1 MSIFHYV
8 YRITNIIT
16 KMHYYGCRSSKM
28 HPSLD
33 LGHKYFSS
41 SKDREFLQEQE
52 NHKEHFKYKVIRI
65 FQTREDAL
73 SFEIK
78 LHTRFD
84 VDKNPS
90 FYNKA
95 KQTTVGFYYTNKG
108 TKFSKEHREKIAS
121 KSRNKSERCRKLISE
136 KVKLDWANMPEEKRK
151 QKSES
156 ISKALMGKPQ
166 PEWKNKQHSER
177 MSGSGNSKAK
187 IIHIFDSTGELR
199 YTCNGN
205 FKKICIE
212 HSLPHVPLRNS
223 HVNEGTPLFKTFRS
237 RLEAEKR
244 GWMEFEGWYAIE
256 VANRVS

>member
-8 YRITNIIT
+8 YRITNISA
-16 KMHYYGCRSSKM
+16 KKHYYGCRSSEI

-33 LGHKYFSS
+33 LGRKYFSS
-41 SKDREFLQEQE
+41 SKDKEFLQEQE
-52 NHKEHFKYKVIRI
+52 KNKEHFKYKVIRI

-78 LHTRFD
+78 LHTKFN

-90 FYNKA
+90 FYNRA

-108 TKFSKEHREKIAS
+108 AKFSKETREKMSI
-121 KSRNKSERCRKLISE
+121 KSRNKSESCRKLISE
-136 KVKLDWANMPEEKRK
+136 KVKLNWANMTEEKRK

-187 IIHIFDSTGELR
+187 IIHIFDNLGNLVFK
-199 YTCNGN
+199 CHGN
-205 FKKICIE
+205 FKQICLE
-212 HSLPHVPLRNS
+212 NSLPHVPLRKS
-223 HVNEGTPLFKTFRS
+223 HVNNGSPLFKTFRS
-237 RLEAEKR
+237 KLEAEKR
-244 GWMEFEGWYAIE
+244 GWTHYEDWYAIE
-256 VANRVS
+256 IK